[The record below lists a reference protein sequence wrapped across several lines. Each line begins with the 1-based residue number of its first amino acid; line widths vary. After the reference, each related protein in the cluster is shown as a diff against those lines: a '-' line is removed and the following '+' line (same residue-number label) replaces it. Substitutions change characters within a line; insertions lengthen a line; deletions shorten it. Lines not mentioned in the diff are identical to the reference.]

1 VYIRRRLWVAV
12 LLMFIIAATVML
24 MRALAGGDG
33 GGTTIDTGGEVTDP
47 GSAETNIESDLSDP
61 ASESAGAETTIIG
74 SGAESTTVSST
85 TAEPVEVLPIDRT
98 APVVDAA
105 AYAVY
110 DLTGDEW
117 LSATNADTTRPV
129 GSLIKLLTA
138 YVVMQAGDPTKIV
151 TVPELDLNIEESQIG
166 LFPGEELQR
175 DTLVRAMMIVSAND
189 AAKALAVDIGGSE
202 AQFVAMMN
210 DAADRL
216 GLDGTT
222 AANPSGLDAAGA
234 GSTARDMIE
243 LTDLLMQDAT
253 FRATVARRDARLHG
267 QTFPATNELLTAYA
281 GADGVKTGSTTQGGF
296 SVIASATRQGRSIA
310 VAVLGSS
317 TDAARFDAATALLD
331 WAFTTTG

>member
-1 VYIRRRLWVAV
+1 
-12 LLMFIIAATVML
+12 
-24 MRALAGGDG
+24 LAGDG
-33 GGTTIDTGGEVTDP
+33 AGTTIDTPGEVTDP
-47 GSAETNIESDLSDP
+47 PQASEIESDPSD
-61 ASESAGAETTIIG
+61 SAIGSADSETTIV
-74 SGAESTTVSST
+74 SSSAESTTVSST
-85 TAEPVEVLPIDRT
+85 VAGPVDVLAIDRT

-117 LSATNADTTRPV
+117 LSANNADTTRPV

-138 YVVMQAGDPTKIV
+138 YVVMQAGDLEKVV

-175 DTLVRAMMIVSAND
+175 DTLLRAMMIVSAND

-202 AQFVAMMN
+202 AQFVTMMN
-210 DAADRL
+210 DAAEQL

-222 AANPSGLDAAGA
+222 AANPSGLDADGA
-234 GSTARDMIE
+234 GSTARDVIE
-243 LTDLLMQDAT
+243 LTELLMQDPT

-267 QTFPATNELLTAYA
+267 QTFPATNELLSTYA
-281 GADGVKTGSTTQGGF
+281 GADGVKTGSTTRAGF
-296 SVIASATRQGRSIA
+296 GVIASATRQGRSIA

-331 WAFTTTG
+331 WAFTTPP